1 MSISRI
7 TPAFAALLA
16 LSSASLAVA
25 EDAIPAAVAEKLQKL
40 DQQVKILAR
49 KAEIADEEAAA
60 KAKTS
65 VSAFANDK
73 DGFGIKSN
81 DGLYKLRLR
90 GLIQVDSRNYLGDIE
105 KPATNTL
112 LIRNFRPILEASLGA
127 NVDAVFVPNFAGGAL
142 AVVDLYAD
150 VKYIPGATLRVG
162 KYVGPVGQDR
172 IQSTTALSLPERSLA
187 VNLTPDRDVGV
198 QASGEFG
205 GGSYGYLAGIFNGA
219 LDNQSKDTE
228 VVTDNSA
235 TPAPTGDPGDS
246 KDAAARIWVNPAKAL
261 GLDDSISLEL
271 GLAGSIG
278 REGGVAG
285 SNLPSYRTSGQQ
297 TIFKYKGT
305 AWADGTHNRVNP
317 TARLYYGPYSLV
329 GEYLTTHQDV
339 AGSTTYTEN
348 LNHTAYTA
356 AVGWVVTG
364 ENATWKGVTPRA
376 PLDPANG
383 AWGAVE
389 VVARASQLKLDDD
402 TFYNTTYANGVASRA
417 ASVSRASA
425 LGVGVNWYW
434 SRQVKLSGSYE
445 HTTFQDGAGTDLAPT
460 DRESERFVNARLQV
474 AF

>member
-1 MSISRI
+1 MSIARI
-7 TPAFAALLA
+7 TPTLAAILA

-25 EDAIPAAVAEKLQKL
+25 EDSIPTAVAEKLQQL
-40 DQQVKILAR
+40 DQQVRILAR
-49 KAEIADEEAAA
+49 KAEIAEEEAAA

-73 DGFGIKSN
+73 DGFGLKSN

-90 GLIQVDSRNYLGDIE
+90 GLLQVDSRNYLGDLE

-127 NVDAVFVPNFAGGAL
+127 NVDAVFVPNFAGGAV

-150 VKYIPGATLRVG
+150 VKYIPGAALRVG

-198 QASGEFG
+198 QASGDFA
-205 GGSYGYLAGIFNGA
+205 GGSYGYLAGVFNGA

-228 VVTDNSA
+228 VAGSTA
-235 TPAPTGDPGDS
+235 GDAGDA
-246 KDAAARIWVNPAKAL
+246 KDAAARVWVNPARAL
-261 GLDDSISLEL
+261 GLDDSVSVEL
-271 GLAGSIG
+271 GLAGSLG
-278 REGGVAG
+278 HEGGANGAG
-285 SNLPSYRTSGQQ
+285 NLPSYRTSGQA
-297 TIFKYKGT
+297 TLFSYKAA

-317 TARLYYGPYSLV
+317 TARLYYGPYSLL

-348 LNHTAYTA
+348 LNHTAYNVVA
-356 AVGWVVTG
+356 GWVVTG

-383 AWGAVE
+383 TWGAVE

-417 ASVSRASA
+417 ASVSRATA
-425 LGVGVNWYW
+425 FGVGVNWYW
-434 SRQVKLSGSYE
+434 SRQVKFSGSYE
-445 HTTFQDGAGTDLAPT
+445 HTTFQDGAGTDNAPT
-460 DRESERFVNARLQV
+460 DRETERFVNARLQV